1 MAVAPPPDRIALS
14 APNTLRRRLQWPGV
28 LGFLG
33 VGVGLILAPAVT
45 LRLLWQVVIP
55 LLPATFFLSPS
66 LWRAAC
72 PLATAGLLAVPP
84 GAGRALDRPATETA
98 GMVGLLLLLV
108 LVPLRHL
115 VLEHDPQVLLLL
127 LVGLVVLAAVLG
139 RGHDMKAGFCN
150 AICPVLPVERLYGQA
165 PLLSL
170 GDQRCGPCTR
180 CTPVGCPDRAP
191 TTAFLSMIGSAAWW
205 PVSPYGAFLA
215 GFPGFVVGFGLV
227 PRDADVTVLQ
237 AYGPSL
243 LGFGLSWLIVAT
255 AVRLFQWTA
264 RAALPWL
271 AWATASGYY
280 WFASESLR
288 RGVGLGPAMVWP
300 LRGVALLGLALWLH
314 RAVQLRQAKS
324 AFV

>member
-1 MAVAPPPDRIALS
+1 MVVAPPPDRIVLPT
-14 APNTLRRRLQWPGV
+14 PNSLRRRLQWPGV
-28 LGFLG
+28 VGLLG
-33 VGVGLILAPAVT
+33 VGAGLMLAPVVT

-72 PLATAGLLAVPP
+72 PLATAGLLAVSP
-84 GAGRALDRPATETA
+84 GAGQALDRPAADTA
-98 GMVGLLLLLV
+98 GVVGLLLLLI

-115 VLEHDPQVLLLL
+115 VLEHDPQVLLHLL
-127 LVGLVVLAAVLG
+127 AGLVVLAAVLG

-165 PLLSL
+165 PLLPL

-180 CTPVGCPDRAP
+180 CTPAGCPDRAP
-191 TTAFLSMIGSAAWW
+191 RHAFLSMIGASRWW
-205 PVSPYGAFLA
+205 PGQPYGAFLA

-227 PRDADVTVLQ
+227 SREVDVSVLQ

-243 LGFGLSWLIVAT
+243 LGFGISWLLVAA
-255 AVRLFQWTA
+255 AVRLFRWTA
-264 RAALPWL
+264 PAALPWL
-271 AWATASGYY
+271 AWAAASGYY

-288 RGVGLGPAMVWP
+288 RGMGLGGAMVWP
-300 LRGVALLGLALWLH
+300 LRGVALLGLAVWLH
-314 RAVQLRQAKS
+314 RAVQLRQ
-324 AFV
+324 